1 MPFFEKKISWQSFCL
16 LAVAAIIFMLGVIMV
31 FNASSASA
39 LEHHAFHKRHHAMV
53 KQLFNFIVGLLVCYG
68 FWKMGYE
75 ELLKFSPILLGLI
88 VCSLLLVYVP
98 GIGRCVNGSRRW
110 IVIGSFVGQPSEF
123 VKIVIPLFFI
133 HRVVGHEK
141 SVKELLKIFALIC
154 VPIVLVLIEP
164 SNGITAMLAATFI
177 TLLFL
182 SRISYKWW
190 LWPIL
195 AFSIMGAVAVVKVPY
210 VQARIQ
216 SYLHP
221 ERDLLGKGHQPFQ
234 SKVAMGSGGAFGKGF
249 GKSMQKLSYLPEAQN
264 DYIAAI
270 FAEEIGFVG
279 VLFLIVLYM
288 LVALLGFSI
297 ALKTS
302 CVKGAVLAASL
313 TFSMSLQA
321 FLNLAVVSG
330 LLPST
335 GLNLPLFSQGG
346 SSLLANMIV
355 ICILLNIAYRSS
367 KSREGRWAQRY

>member
-1 MPFFEKKISWQSFCL
+1 MTFFEKKISWQSFGL
-16 LAVAAIIFMLGVIMV
+16 LAVASVIFMLGVIMV

-39 LEHHAFHKRHHAMV
+39 LEHHAFHKRHYAMV
-53 KQLFNFIVGLLVCYG
+53 RQLFNFIVGLIVCYG
-68 FWKMGYE
+68 FWKIGYY
-75 ELLKFSPILLGLI
+75 ELLKLSPILLVLI
-88 VCSLLLVYVP
+88 SISLLLVFVP

-123 VKIVIPLFFI
+123 VKIVMPLYFI
-133 HRVVGHEK
+133 HHVVGKEK
-141 SVKELLKIFALIC
+141 SVKELLKIFAVIC

-182 SRISYKWW
+182 SRVSYKWW
-190 LWPIL
+190 LWPVL
-195 AFSIMGAVAVVKVPY
+195 AFGIMGTVAVIKVPY

-234 SKVAMGSGGAFGKGF
+234 SKVAMGSGGVLGKGL

-270 FAEEIGFVG
+270 FAEEVGFIGVII
-279 VLFLIVLYM
+279 LIALYM
-288 LVALLGFSI
+288 LIGFLGFSI
-297 ALKTS
+297 ALQASTA
-302 CVKGAVLAASL
+302 KGAVLAASI
-313 TFSMSLQA
+313 TFSMCLQA

-346 SSLLANMIV
+346 SSLLANMIA
-355 ICILLNIAYRSS
+355 ICLLLNIGYHTS
-367 KSREGRWAQRY
+367 KNRALEWTKKY